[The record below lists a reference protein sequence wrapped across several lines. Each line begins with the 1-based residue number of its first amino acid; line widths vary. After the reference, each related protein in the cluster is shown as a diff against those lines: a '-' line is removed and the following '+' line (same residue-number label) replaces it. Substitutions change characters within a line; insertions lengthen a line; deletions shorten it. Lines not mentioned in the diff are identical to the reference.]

1 MYRKLQLEKTRQI
14 ICEAAFCILYD
25 YAIMQIIVEI
35 VDVLDCSRDDDSDD
49 EEKVIPEKE
58 KPVLKMAGKIV
69 LLSSVS
75 SLQRGKVDVYTV
87 RS

>member
-1 MYRKLQLEKTRQI
+1 M

-69 LLSSVS
+69 FFLITFLLYIEEKSMFI
-75 SLQRGKVDVYTV
+75 LYV
-87 RS
+87 RT